1 MNFYP
6 PLVDVATITFFLLY
20 LVVIVEFSGPEYM
33 KIKAINN
40 RDTYTVMKLI
50 Q

>member
-6 PLVDVATITFFLLY
+6 PLVDVTTITFFWLY
-20 LVVIVEFSGPEYM
+20 LVVNVEFSGHEYM
-33 KIKAINN
+33 KIKAVNN